1 MTFVTSLAP
10 LRYRTWQSRVDGRPA
25 YRLAA
30 GLLSLTWLPVGCCA
44 ASLAMTGEH
53 AWAANSDG
61 WPYLAGLVSGGV
73 PLALACGLL
82 RRMGHRIAACMAF
95 GVLGPAT
102 AVGSVYLAPLGPL
115 WIAAGAAAISLAA
128 WLPYGLARHNRRA
141 RRRNNPYRTARWVRL
156 RGI

>member
-1 MTFVTSLAP
+1 MTVVTSL
-10 LRYRTWQSRVDGRPA
+10 RYRAWQSRVDGRPA
-25 YRLAA
+25 YRFAA
-30 GLLSLTWLPVGCCA
+30 GLLTLTWLPVGFCA
-44 ASLAMTGEH
+44 ASAAMTGDL
-53 AWAANSDG
+53 AWAAKFDV

-82 RRMGHRIAACMAF
+82 RRMGHKIAACMAF
-95 GVLGPAT
+95 GVLGLAT

-128 WLPYGLARHNRRA
+128 WLPYGLARHDRRA
-141 RRRNNPYRTARWVRL
+141 RRRNPPRATRWARL